1 MHSTAQFRV
10 FGAGPS
16 ERRLVRARQLVR
28 DGRSREAEDVYRA
41 VLAEDPGSRTAWS
54 EYFEWLRTAHRH
66 DDALFLAE
74 RAAAQFPGEAFPL
87 ALVGAAQVELGRYR
101 DGLAAL
107 DRAAQADPDLGLV
120 WHEMGYAAWR
130 LGEPSRALLAVDR
143 AFALEPHGA
152 TLLLRGRILRD
163 AGRYLAAEV
172 AFTGAMEAA
181 EFPEQ
186 RREAE
191 RQIGIVRRCGAFPG
205 RTPGALDAARR
216 WFAETGG
223 APLTTPG
230 GGSTP
235 AEAELLRAFAD
246 LARDEGWRFTAIH
259 ATDGWPGWQGLA
271 RMLSLALLPVTDQV
285 EEIPLIVT
293 RSPSVGGLRWEMA
306 LARLAETQVGMS
318 FALSSPA
325 GTSGPDVVGVL
336 GGAEHCTVDL
346 AAALEAVRH
355 PSSTLAGRKV
365 CC

>member
-1 MHSTAQFRV
+1 MNSTAQFRV
-10 FGAGPS
+10 FGASPS
-16 ERRLVRARQLVR
+16 ERRLVRARQLAG

-41 VLAEDPGSRTAWS
+41 VLVEDPGSRTAWS
-54 EYFEWLRTAHRH
+54 EYFEWLRAAHRH

-74 RAAAQFPGEAFPL
+74 RAATQFPGEAFAL

-101 DGLAAL
+101 QGLAAL
-107 DRAAQADPDLGLV
+107 DQAAQADPDLGLV

-181 EFPEQ
+181 EFAEQ

-191 RQIGIVRRCGAFPG
+191 RQISIVRRCAAFPG
-205 RTPGALDAARR
+205 RTPATLNATRR

-223 APLTTPG
+223 APLTTPDG
-230 GGSTP
+230 ASLPT
-235 AEAELLRAFAD
+235 EADLLRAFAD

-271 RMLSLALLPVTDQV
+271 RALSLALVPVTDHA

-293 RSPSVGGLRWEMA
+293 RAPSVGGLRWEMA
-306 LARLAETQVGMS
+306 LARLSETGVGVS
-318 FALSSPA
+318 FALSCPS
-325 GTSGPDVVGVL
+325 GTSGPDVVGALEGVD
-336 GGAEHCTVDL
+336 HCAVDL
-346 AAALEAVRH
+346 AAAQEAVRH
-355 PSSTLAGRKV
+355 PSSRLAGRRV